1 MVSPL
6 IAIREDLPL
15 RRLAMTKLVK
25 HTDRIH
31 NVYTSLYIYIYLLFV
46 HVCRM
51 VSSSS
56 DIFASFCRVAPDKK
70 KERKEPERK
79 KLTEI
84 LFERNV
90 ESSYRLN

>member
-1 MVSPL
+1 M
-6 IAIREDLPL
+6 
-15 RRLAMTKLVK
+15 
-25 HTDRIH
+25 
-31 NVYTSLYIYIYLLFV
+31 

-79 KLTEI
+79 NQQRFFSRGMSKVPTD
-84 LFERNV
+84 
-90 ESSYRLN
+90 

>member
-25 HTDRIH
+25 YTDRIH
-31 NVYTSLYIYIYLLFV
+31 NVYTSLYIYIY
-46 HVCRM
+46 
-51 VSSSS
+51 VSSLCTCVEWFPRPR
-56 DIFASFCRVAPDKK
+56 IFASFCRVAPDKK

-79 KLTEI
+79 NQQRFFSRGMSKVPTD
-84 LFERNV
+84 
-90 ESSYRLN
+90 

>member
-1 MVSPL
+1 M
-6 IAIREDLPL
+6 
-15 RRLAMTKLVK
+15 
-25 HTDRIH
+25 
-31 NVYTSLYIYIYLLFV
+31 

-79 KLTEI
+79 KPTEI